1 MSHINNQ
8 ENLPLH
14 VFEKFGLA
22 LLAGLLV
29 FLVVLSLRVSV
40 HYYDSYEYINNA
52 RQLVGIQTR
61 YDIPR
66 PPSFSLVLLPFAWLA
81 KVLDSKAIIERSP
94 YFIMTTAGFGC
105 LLIFWQMLRKLIA
118 REFAMLATL
127 LLAFNAMFLH
137 YWIFLMPEVFACF
150 LIMVYWQAVSKERY
164 LIAAIAL
171 GLIFNLR
178 YQLLPLG
185 VLGVLYAVATD
196 RSNWAKL
203 IKNWAF
209 VAFIS
214 LVILLGF
221 HYVAITWGAKI
232 DFSGGMKYLTSWLD
246 SLYLGVS
253 QTKDR
258 GSYIDSVAIELAHL
272 FYHVTAPI
280 LIIALIGMLKAIY
293 CREKLDWIFLLWFWG
308 VYLTLS
314 LILVPT
320 RKEPRYYTVVLPPI
334 YYFFANGLSIIWPFL
349 TQRLQEA
356 NKVLRTSLLVIF
368 SLALFSPAIVKA
380 QAEIIRLCDSSY
392 TRTTGHDIANIIKPN
407 LDDNKTVFWIGG
419 YYTIVPENYLFHP
432 SEQYFFF
439 NLFSNALSFYFD
451 RLCLFNYTEEFIYK
465 GAVGSYA
472 VINKSDCMD
481 CFENTFSPPKPLTI
495 HKIERQT
502 KYFLSGKPLTKL
514 EGNLTTSFAI
524 FKSELGQ
531 ELYVTENTSSLFI
544 DNQLDQPDAI
554 VQFIYIGERLPF
566 YPEPSL
572 FGLPHQTPITARRKL
587 ANIDFILVTEL
598 SPTLGEVR

>member
-29 FLVVLSLRVSV
+29 FLVVLSLRVNV

-320 RKEPRYYTVVLPPI
+320 RKEPRY
-334 YYFFANGLSIIWPFL
+334 
-349 TQRLQEA
+349 
-356 NKVLRTSLLVIF
+356 
-368 SLALFSPAIVKA
+368 
-380 QAEIIRLCDSSY
+380 
-392 TRTTGHDIANIIKPN
+392 
-407 LDDNKTVFWIGG
+407 
-419 YYTIVPENYLFHP
+419 
-432 SEQYFFF
+432 
-439 NLFSNALSFYFD
+439 
-451 RLCLFNYTEEFIYK
+451 
-465 GAVGSYA
+465 
-472 VINKSDCMD
+472 
-481 CFENTFSPPKPLTI
+481 
-495 HKIERQT
+495 
-502 KYFLSGKPLTKL
+502 
-514 EGNLTTSFAI
+514 
-524 FKSELGQ
+524 
-531 ELYVTENTSSLFI
+531 
-544 DNQLDQPDAI
+544 
-554 VQFIYIGERLPF
+554 
-566 YPEPSL
+566 
-572 FGLPHQTPITARRKL
+572 
-587 ANIDFILVTEL
+587 
-598 SPTLGEVR
+598 

>member
-1 MSHINNQ
+1 
-8 ENLPLH
+8 
-14 VFEKFGLA
+14 
-22 LLAGLLV
+22 
-29 FLVVLSLRVSV
+29 
-40 HYYDSYEYINNA
+40 
-52 RQLVGIQTR
+52 
-61 YDIPR
+61 
-66 PPSFSLVLLPFAWLA
+66 
-81 KVLDSKAIIERSP
+81 
-94 YFIMTTAGFGC
+94 
-105 LLIFWQMLRKLIA
+105 
-118 REFAMLATL
+118 
-127 LLAFNAMFLH
+127 
-137 YWIFLMPEVFACF
+137 
-150 LIMVYWQAVSKERY
+150 
-164 LIAAIAL
+164 
-171 GLIFNLR
+171 
-178 YQLLPLG
+178 
-185 VLGVLYAVATD
+185 
-196 RSNWAKL
+196 
-203 IKNWAF
+203 
-209 VAFIS
+209 
-214 LVILLGF
+214 
-221 HYVAITWGAKI
+221 
-232 DFSGGMKYLTSWLD
+232 
-246 SLYLGVS
+246 
-253 QTKDR
+253 
-258 GSYIDSVAIELAHL
+258 
-272 FYHVTAPI
+272 
-280 LIIALIGMLKAIY
+280 
-293 CREKLDWIFLLWFWG
+293 
-308 VYLTLS
+308 
-314 LILVPT
+314 PT

-334 YYFFANGLSIIWPFL
+334 YYFFANGLSIVWPFL